1 MQKWL
6 GLACETRIDITIKG
20 LKFVCWVGQGLTRSD
35 PATSAKRKGFYE
47 LCIQAV
53 SHWNARQHPY
63 ILRGLHEN
71 DLLMGQYVNSLCLI
85 PYVCLPD
92 VR

>member
-1 MQKWL
+1 MYDAALHSNGTQLVYIVHKTLSFVQKWL

-35 PATSAKRKGFYE
+35 LATPAKRKGFYE

-63 ILRGLHEN
+63 IL
-71 DLLMGQYVNSLCLI
+71 
-85 PYVCLPD
+85 
-92 VR
+92 